1 MNLLREGGPQF
12 MYPLLVL
19 LLFSITLIVVGLL
32 KPQKRKKISSQLAS
46 LGLFAIVFGFLGQ
59 TLGLINVFDGI
70 QKFDNITPQI
80 MAGGLKISFLTTGF
94 GALVFLVSR
103 FGILLYSFMKDAD

>member
-1 MNLLREGGPQF
+1 MNLLREGGTQF
-12 MYPLLVL
+12 MYPLLGL
-19 LLFSITLIVVGLL
+19 LVFSIVLIAIGFL

-46 LGLFAIVFGFLGQ
+46 LGLFALVFGFLGQ

-70 QKFDNITPQI
+70 QNFDNIAPQV
-80 MAGGLKISFLTTGF
+80 MAGGLKITFLTTGF

-103 FGILLYSFMKDAD
+103 FGILLYSFMKDVN